1 MQTSFANQTFYQ
13 PMLQL
18 TRISMLLFY
27 LTCLGKETRMTCIG
41 LIVLSALFGVA
52 CTVVEFLQCSP
63 TSMLWTGVRPATYKC
78 IDQPQFFRISGLINL
93 ICKRLSAYARRR
105 RGAECLGSSWV
116 RNSDAFSTLIIL
128 VSLLTC

>member
-1 MQTSFANQTFYQ
+1 
-13 PMLQL
+13 MLQL

-41 LIVLSALFGVA
+41 LIVFSALFGVA
-52 CTVVEFLQCSP
+52 CTIVEFLQCSP

-93 ICKRLSAYARRR
+93 ICKRLFIHVRSLS
-105 RGAECLGSSWV
+105 RGARMSGSWL
-116 RNSDAFSTLIIL
+116 RNAPSTSII
-128 VSLLTC
+128 VGYSY